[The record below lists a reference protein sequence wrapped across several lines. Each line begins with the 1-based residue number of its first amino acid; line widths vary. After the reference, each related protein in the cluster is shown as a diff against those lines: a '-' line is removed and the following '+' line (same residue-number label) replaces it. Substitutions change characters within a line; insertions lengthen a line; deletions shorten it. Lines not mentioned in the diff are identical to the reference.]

1 MQISY
6 FFIVFFGC
14 VYFDFNI
21 SVKKE
26 IVFFLILVKNIIVYR
41 RLNLMR
47 RKPDLQRQKQDKQK
61 FNLLKAVKTGLN

>member
-1 MQISY
+1 MQLSY

-26 IVFFLILVKNIIVYR
+26 IVFFLILVKNIIVSR

>member
-1 MQISY
+1 MQLSY

-26 IVFFLILVKNIIVYR
+26 IVFFLILVKNIIVCR

>member
-1 MQISY
+1 MQLSY